1 MNEQWL
7 ANTINELRRIGND
20 SQRFEVKEAKQSL
33 PKSLV
38 ETMSAFSNSSGGF
51 IILGISEKNGFTP
64 VEGFEARRIQDALA
78 NECDKLTPPV
88 RPQIEVIPFE
98 ESLVVCARVK
108 EMHPRDKPC
117 YITARGM
124 YDSSYVRTGDGD
136 RRMTSYEVDRYM
148 EEHLQPT
155 YDDDAVEGAELA
167 DLDAELLA
175 GFVRRQK
182 ELHPRILGSRS
193 DEEVLLDLHVVK
205 RQGDALVPTLAG
217 LMAMGSFPQ
226 KFFPR
231 LNVTFTAY
239 PGTSRTERVNDS
251 RRFLDNQSIVGSI
264 PVMIEDAIAAVVRN
278 TRTGAVIEGAFRRD
292 VPDYPATAVREAIAN
307 ALMHRDYSPESR
319 GSQVQVNLY
328 VDRLEIINPGGLYGD
343 VTIESLGTSG
353 VSSARNQFL
362 SNILETT
369 PYPAGGYVV
378 ENRGTGYQEIG
389 EQLRRALMPP
399 ARPHNSTV
407 AFSLT
412 LDRRRVAPSE
422 RKNGAAGG
430 VDDAILDYLAKH
442 SSASMAE
449 LVSESGLSR
458 SSITSHVRSLIESGS
473 VEPMEPPR
481 SPKQRYRLVR

>member
-1 MNEQWL
+1 M
-7 ANTINELRRIGND
+7 
-20 SQRFEVKEAKQSL
+20 
-33 PKSLV
+33 
-38 ETMSAFSNSSGGF
+38 
-51 IILGISEKNGFTP
+51 
-64 VEGFEARRIQDALA
+64 
-78 NECDKLTPPV
+78 

-328 VDRLEIINPGGLYGD
+328 VDRLEIIN
-343 VTIESLGTSG
+343 
-353 VSSARNQFL
+353 
-362 SNILETT
+362 
-369 PYPAGGYVV
+369 
-378 ENRGTGYQEIG
+378 
-389 EQLRRALMPP
+389 
-399 ARPHNSTV
+399 
-407 AFSLT
+407 
-412 LDRRRVAPSE
+412 
-422 RKNGAAGG
+422 GG
-430 VDDAILDYLAKH
+430 VVWRRDH
-442 SSASMAE
+442 R
-449 LVSESGLSR
+449 VTR
-458 SSITSHVRSLIESGS
+458 H
-473 VEPMEPPR
+473 
-481 SPKQRYRLVR
+481 QWRLVCAKPVPLQHSGDDSLSGRRLRGREQGHRISGDW